1 MCIHTPVFVCT
12 LCHTPWRRK
21 PLRPLPPCSPL
32 SLIPFS
38 VVKICFSLPAS
49 HMWSTLMCCI
59 FNPTDLHF
67 QKFPLP
73 AQAWNEAQTQ
83 NVAVSTVP
91 SAWAFVLI
99 FFSLRLSLS
108 LSHLFL
114 PIFFPPSFSI
124 QKIAAV
130 APGCWYLRFTNSNFL
145 DELVKKRAGGT
156 GKDSVESCKHAGFPT
171 AWSTRLEEVSLLFK
185 LWRETR

>member
-1 MCIHTPVFVCT
+1 MTQNSIKILLVVYTYPLYLTPGHRVKTDCYSIMQFFFFFYMQVCIHTPVFVCT

-21 PLRPLPPCSPL
+21 PLWPLPPCFPL
-32 SLIPFS
+32 SLIPFPA
-38 VVKICFSLPAS
+38 VKICFPLPES
-49 HMWSTLMCCI
+49 HMWRTLMCCI

-99 FFSLRLSLS
+99 FFFFSISLPFISAN
-108 LSHLFL
+108 LFS
-114 PIFFPPSFSI
+114 PSFSI
-124 QKIAAV
+124 QKIAVV

-145 DELVKKRAGGT
+145 DELV
-156 GKDSVESCKHAGFPT
+156 
-171 AWSTRLEEVSLLFK
+171 
-185 LWRETR
+185 

>member
-1 MCIHTPVFVCT
+1 MKALICLFKDEETTNISWLCTRHQICAPQKSVSLEPGHEVKADFIVSCYFLYVSVYSHTSVCCT

-21 PLRPLPPCSPL
+21 PLRPPPSCFPL

-38 VVKICFSLPAS
+38 AVKICFSLPES

-73 AQAWNEAQTQ
+73 AHAWNEAQTQ
-83 NVAVSTVP
+83 NMAVSTVP

-99 FFSLRLSLS
+99 FFSLCLSLPFIPAS
-108 LSHLFL
+108 LFFRLF
-114 PIFFPPSFSI
+114 PYR
-124 QKIAAV
+124 K
-130 APGCWYLRFTNSNFL
+130 
-145 DELVKKRAGGT
+145 
-156 GKDSVESCKHAGFPT
+156 
-171 AWSTRLEEVSLLFK
+171 
-185 LWRETR
+185 